1 MSMPAGTGKEAADRL
16 RDIESV
22 TDAGLARLS
31 VDDLLDELL
40 DRVRDILDADTA
52 AVLLLDAPAGQLV
65 ATAARGLEEE
75 VYQGTRVPLGK
86 GFAGR
91 VAAGK
96 EPVAIEDVD
105 AADVVNPLLRSNGIR
120 SLLGVPLVAG
130 DRLLGVLHVGTLAH
144 RTFGAAD
151 IDLLQMVAD
160 RVALATQ
167 ARLSDTERRA
177 AVVLQ
182 RSLLPERLPQV
193 PGLEA
198 AIRYTAGGEG
208 DVGGDWYDLFTLPSG
223 WVCMTVGDVVGRGLR
238 AAAVMG
244 RLRSAVRAYALSTR
258 SDPAVILDRI
268 DRMLRQ
274 FEPGEMAT
282 AVLGLLEPSFERLHL
297 SLAGH
302 PAPVVARGD
311 GPATYVDA
319 PVDQPLGVAAAV
331 GRHVTTVDLPPGA
344 VVCLYS
350 DGLVERRSVP
360 LDVRLRLLREAV
372 SAGPAE
378 DVCTTVMVH
387 LIGPDRPTDDVAL
400 LAVRRLELASAEPL
414 DVTVPAVASSLRDI
428 RAATRRWLA
437 TVGATPEDMMDVVLA
452 VGEATSN
459 VVEHAYGPGGGLV
472 HVRLELQQQDV
483 LVTVRDSGRWRSPR
497 GDNRGRGTHIIESV
511 TDELTVDR
519 RSDGTEVV
527 IRRRLLD
534 AGSRR

>member
-1 MSMPAGTGKEAADRL
+1 MSTPAGTWKGAADRL

-52 AVLLLDAPAGQLV
+52 AILLLDSPAGQLV
-65 ATAARGLEEE
+65 ATAARGLEDE
-75 VYQGTRVPLGK
+75 VYQGMRVPLGR

-91 VAAGK
+91 VAARK
-96 EPVAIEDVD
+96 RPVAIEDVE
-105 AADVVNPLLRSNGIR
+105 AADVVNPILRAKGIR
-120 SLLGVPLVAG
+120 SLLGVPLLAG
-130 DRLLGVLHVGTLAH
+130 DRLLGVLHVGT
-144 RTFGAAD
+144 RAARHFSPAE

-167 ARLSDTERRA
+167 ARISDTERRA

-182 RSLLPERLPQV
+182 RSLLPERVPQV
-193 PGLEA
+193 PGLEV
-198 AIRYTAGGEG
+198 AIRYSAGGEG
-208 DVGGDWYDLFTLPSG
+208 EVGGDWYDLFTLPSG

-238 AAAVMG
+238 AAGVMG

-258 SDPAVILDRI
+258 SDPAAILDRI

-282 AVLGLLEPSFERLHL
+282 AVLALLEPSFERLHL

-302 PAPVVARGD
+302 PAPVVATDD

-319 PVDQPLGVAAAV
+319 PVDPPLGVAASI
-331 GRHVTTVDLPPGA
+331 GRRVTTVDLPPGG

-360 LDVRLRLLREAV
+360 LDARLRLLREAV
-372 SAGPAE
+372 SARPAE
-378 DVCTTVMVH
+378 EVCTTVMVD

-400 LAVRRLELASAEPL
+400 LTVRRLDFDSAEPL
-414 DVTVPAVASSLRDI
+414 DLTVPAVASSLRDI
-428 RAATRRWLA
+428 RAAVKRWLA
-437 TVGATPEDMMDVVLA
+437 TIGAGPEDVMDVVLA

-459 VVEHAYGPGGGLV
+459 VVEHAYGPRGGLV
-472 HVRLELQQQDV
+472 HVRLELQNHDV

-497 GDNRGRGTHIIESV
+497 GHNRGRGTSIIEAV

-519 RSDGTEVV
+519 RSDGTEVL
-527 IRRRLLD
+527 IRRRLE
-534 AGSRR
+534 AGPPR